1 MKIILGSDHGGY
13 QLKEHLRKYL
23 AGKETEDLGVFS
35 EESSHYPEIAK
46 KVAEKVVSEKC
57 FGILICGTGIGVSIA
72 ANKVNG
78 ARAALCHSTE
88 YAALARQHNHANI
101 LCLGGRFTEH
111 SLAEK
116 IVDTF
121 LTTEEEDG
129 RHDVRVAMLDEMDIN
144 C

>member
-13 QLKEHLRKYL
+13 QLKEHLKNYL
-23 AGKETEDLGVFS
+23 KNKELEDLGVFS

-46 KVAEKVVSEKC
+46 KVAKKVVAEKC

-72 ANKVNG
+72 ANKVHG
-78 ARAALCHSTE
+78 ARAALCHNIE

-101 LCLGGRFTEH
+101 LCLGGRFMAEK
-111 SLAEK
+111 LAEE
-116 IVDTF
+116 IVDGF
-121 LTTEEEDG
+121 LSTAEEGG
-129 RHDVRVAMLDEMDIN
+129 RHDFRVEMFDKMT